1 MVADARQSGPDA
13 ASGMA
18 APERQPYNQPM
29 TASLAYPD
37 RVSRRATILLDRA
50 LTELRHGRAVII
62 QTSSGAPWLFAAVET
77 LTQPA
82 WQQLQ
87 DIQPLWRLCLSA
99 QRVRALGLAEAGS
112 QAEGEGVGVSEDG
125 PGVERPWMQRLP
137 AGVGLDQLWQATGLD
152 VTVPVSAPGFLL
164 SAGLAPLHRSGS
176 SDGAPDAG
184 GAVAQSPALGTRA
197 AADATPASA
206 GQGVSGGEGEFEA
219 VSAALVLARQGRLA
233 PAVVGMPCP
242 ARPDAAL
249 ADWLEDV
256 LRVPAEPILAQA
268 RLRPVWLERVSEAPV
283 PLADAEESHFVMF
296 REPGSDFEHVAVVVG
311 KPAADLPVRVRL
323 HSSCITGDLFGSLR
337 CDCGDQLRGTVKRL
351 AEGGGGIVLYLSQEG
366 RGIGLANKLRAYRRQ
381 DQGLDT
387 LDANHSLGFRVDER
401 HFEVAAGMLLQLGVK
416 RIHLLTNNPG
426 KIAALSAAGIEVVAR
441 EEVMGGVNPHN
452 QRYLAT
458 KLKRG
463 GHLFDEDS
471 LQNP

>member
-1 MVADARQSGPDA
+1 
-13 ASGMA
+13 
-18 APERQPYNQPM
+18 M

-37 RVSRRATILLDRA
+37 RVSRRASILLDRA

-62 QTSSGAPWLFAAVET
+62 QTSSGSPWLFAAVET

-87 DIQPLWRLCLSA
+87 DIHPVWRLFLSA
-99 QRVRALGLAEAGS
+99 QRVRALGLAGAGS
-112 QAEGEGVGVSEDG
+112 QAEGGGVGVSEDG
-125 PGVERPWMQRLP
+125 PGVERPWTQRLP
-137 AGVGLDQLWQATGLD
+137 AGIGLNQLWQAAGLD
-152 VTVPVSAPGFLL
+152 VSVPVSAPEPLL
-164 SAGLAPLHRSGS
+164 SAGLVPLLQPGRFEGAREASG
-176 SDGAPDAG
+176 A
-184 GAVAQSPALGTRA
+184 
-197 AADATPASA
+197 PASA
-206 GQGVSGGEGEFEA
+206 DGLTATTAEAGQHAPEGEGAFEA
-219 VSAALVLARQGRLA
+219 VSAVLVLARQGRLA
-233 PAVVGMPCP
+233 PAVVGIPCP
-242 ARPDAAL
+242 AGADAGL
-249 ADWLEDV
+249 ADWLDDV

-283 PLADAEESHFVMF
+283 PLADAEDSHFVMF

-351 AEGGGGIVLYLSQEG
+351 AQGGGGIVLYLSQEG

-387 LDANHSLGFRVDER
+387 LDANQSLGFRVDER

-416 RIHLLTNNPG
+416 RIHLLTNNPA
-426 KIAALSAAGIEVVAR
+426 KIAALSAAGIEVVER

>member
-1 MVADARQSGPDA
+1 MVADVRQSGPDA
-13 ASGMA
+13 AFGVVA
-18 APERQPYNQPM
+18 AVRQPYNQPM
-29 TASLAYPD
+29 TASLACND
-37 RVSRRATILLDRA
+37 RELRRAAILLDRA

-62 QTSSGAPWLFAAVET
+62 QTSAGAPWLFAAVEM

-87 DIQPLWRLCLSA
+87 DIQPLWRLCLSV
-99 QRVRALGLAEAGS
+99 QRVRALGLAGTGS
-112 QAEGEGVGVSEDG
+112 QDEGGKVADDD
-125 PGVERPWMQRLP
+125 PGVERPWALSLP
-137 AGVGLDQLWQATGLD
+137 AGIGLDQLWQAAGLD
-152 VTVPVSAPGFLL
+152 VSVPVSAPGFLL
-164 SAGLAPLHRSGS
+164 SAGLAPLHRPGS

-184 GAVAQSPALGTRA
+184 GAAAQSPALGTRA

-206 GQGVSGGEGEFEA
+206 GQGASGGEGEFEA

-233 PAVVGMPCP
+233 PAVLGMPCP

-256 LRVPAEPILAQA
+256 LRVPAGPVLAHA
-268 RLRPVWLERVSEAPV
+268 RQRPVWLERVSEAPV
-283 PLADAEESHFVMF
+283 PLADAEDSHFVMF

-311 KPAADLPVRVRL
+311 TLPTDAPVRVRL

-351 AEGGGGIVLYLSQEG
+351 AQGGGGIVLYLSQEG
-366 RGIGLANKLRAYRRQ
+366 RGIGLANKLRAYQRQ

-387 LDANHSLGFRVDER
+387 LDANQSLGFRVDER
-401 HFEVAAGMLLQLGVK
+401 HFEVAAGMLKQLGIG

-426 KIAALSAAGIEVVAR
+426 KIAALSAAGIDVVDR